1 MGNRCEQDLRYL
13 QLCFIG
19 KIIAGFTHEIK
30 NHLAIIKESAGLIGD
45 LIKFGKKGKD
55 ESAQYLE
62 IIGSV
67 EDQMERTVELFNYL
81 NRFAHRMDMQT
92 AVFNVNDSLEEL
104 VALVNRF
111 AHQRKITLEKEF
123 QRDLPPIKND
133 PPLFQFLVFC
143 LIENTLMALDKNSK
157 IVLKT
162 SVSADRI
169 LVSIVPK
176 GNFIESQQ
184 GPCSR
189 EIQDDVIKQLGGS
202 IERDSEGTVIALV
215 SMS

>member
-1 MGNRCEQDLRYL
+1 
-13 QLCFIG
+13 
-19 KIIAGFTHEIK
+19 
-30 NHLAIIKESAGLIGD
+30 
-45 LIKFGKKGKD
+45 
-55 ESAQYLE
+55 
-62 IIGSV
+62 
-67 EDQMERTVELFNYL
+67 
-81 NRFAHRMDMQT
+81 
-92 AVFNVNDSLEEL
+92 
-104 VALVNRF
+104 
-111 AHQRKITLEKEF
+111 
-123 QRDLPPIKND
+123 
-133 PPLFQFLVFC
+133 
-143 LIENTLMALDKNSK
+143 MALDKNSK